1 VNKNFLLIIIAILIV
16 VCLVEGYLIKHE
28 RDAKIAIAVNSTLQ
42 RQNPAQRPQSGGRAP
57 GFVTKGMKFQD
68 SPLFSKAYKI
78 FPVTGSLSG
87 DAKKATT
94 GWNIKTINLSDG
106 STQVNLV
113 PLEAEDVQQ
122 EFIVKPG
129 YSLYF
134 IELNLAD
141 DATGIDQNR
150 MDDMGVLVDQ
160 NGIVQ

>member
-1 VNKNFLLIIIAILIV
+1 MSKNVLLIIIAVLV
-16 VCLVEGYLIKHE
+16 VICLAEGYLIKYE
-28 RDAKIAIAVNSTLQ
+28 RDAKIAVAMNSIQ
-42 RQNPAQRPQSGGRAP
+42 QKQNSPQRPPSNGKGP

-78 FPVTGSLSG
+78 FPATGGLS
-87 DAKKATT
+87 DSAKQATT
-94 GWNIKTINLSDG
+94 GWNIKTTNLADG

-141 DATGIDQNR
+141 DATGVDQNR